1 MAGRSDEE
9 VRILVTARDEASKT
23 LGAVSK
29 SVSGL
34 AAPVAAAEKSLG
46 GLGGAFGRMMEFAGG
61 NLIADAL
68 SGIGSAMLGV
78 VKQGVGFNAAL
89 ETTTVAFTTMLGS
102 GEKAESF
109 LRDLQQFAAKTPFEF
124 PELANSAQLM
134 LAMGF
139 AADQVLPLME
149 DIGNAVSALGGG
161 APEVDRVV
169 RALGQMQ
176 AKGKVSAEDMMQLT
190 ELGIP
195 AWKILADSVGV
206 TVGEVQAMTTKG
218 LIPADKMIQAFT
230 KHSEEAFGG
239 AMQKQSETYSGMWSS
254 ITDNVNLALGAMAGP
269 LFDAAKSAMGDL
281 LGIVSSPKFAEFAQR
296 IGRGLGQALA
306 FLIPKIRYVVDAFIT
321 FGQAISGS
329 WEDAAEGISPFHRL
343 IGQLGLALRGIFQ
356 GFETGGIEG
365 AIAVLLLKLE
375 QAVPTILETLGRWAG
390 AFLDWIGPMI
400 PPFLVRLG
408 GIIDQ
413 LMQWITDQ
421 APSVYAQLGEWAV
434 QFSEWIAPRIP
445 IILEEL
451 GKLVA
456 KLFDW
461 VRDQWPE
468 IKAKLT
474 LWAHAFA
481 EWVMT
486 EGWPALST
494 ELALLSGKLLQW
506 IIDEAPLIAAKAIAW
521 GKSLVTG
528 MIAGIDAD
536 WWRIIAFVGQQLR
549 KIPGYELLTGT
560 SASGTGGGSGPFAA
574 PMALGAAGMATVSG
588 VTVPSF
594 SMVPRR
600 PIGDVPNRGVIVA
613 PPVVINVDARGSRD
627 PVEVERAGYRGARRA
642 LEEAAREKVGR
653 RSVQRLRTALD
664 RRARI
669 R

>member
-1 MAGRSDEE
+1 MPRSNEE
-9 VRILVTARDEASKT
+9 VQIVVTAKDEATRT
-23 LGAVSK
+23 LGNVSQA
-29 SVSGL
+29 VSGL
-34 AAPVAAAEKSLG
+34 SAPVAGLTSTMG
-46 GLGGAFGRMMEFAGG
+46 GLGATMATLGGAAVAAGVAAIGGAFAVGAAQG
-61 NLIADAL
+61 IA
-68 SGIGSAMLGV
+68 
-78 VKQGVGFNAAL
+78 FNAAL

-102 GEKAESF
+102 AEEAGAF
-109 LRDLQQFAAKTPFEF
+109 LEDLQQFAARTPFEF

-139 AADQVLPLME
+139 AADDVLPLME

-161 APEVDRVV
+161 AAEVDRVT

-206 TVGEVQAMTTKG
+206 TVGEVQEMTTTG

-239 AMQKQSETYSGMWSS
+239 AMQKQSETFSGMWSS
-254 ITDNVNLALGAMAGP
+254 IQDNINLALGAMSGP
-269 LFDAAKSAMGDL
+269 LFDAAKAAMGDL
-281 LGIVSSPKFAEFAQR
+281 LAIVSSPKFIEFAQR

-306 FLIPKIRYVVDAFIT
+306 FLIPKIRYVADAFIT

-365 AIAVLLLKLE
+365 AIGVLLLKLE
-375 QAVPTILETLGRWAG
+375 QAVPQIIETLGTWAG

-400 PPFLVRLG
+400 PPLLERLG
-408 GIIDQ
+408 GILVDVLSWIGRHVPSIAQ
-413 LMQWITDQ
+413 ALLEWGIAFSQWI
-421 APSVYAQLGEWAV
+421 GE
-434 QFSEWIAPRIP
+434 RIP

-451 GKLVA
+451 GKLLGSLRTWMSDHEDEIEAELLKWATAFGDWVMNEAWPYLQEELA
-456 KLFDW
+456 KLLI
-461 VRDQWPE
+461 E
-468 IKAKLT
+468 
-474 LWAHAFA
+474 
-481 EWVMT
+481 
-486 EGWPALST
+486 LSV
-494 ELALLSGKLLQW
+494 W
-506 IIDEAPLIAAKAIAW
+506 ILDNADDIAVDTIAW
-521 GKSLVTG
+521 GAS
-528 MIAGIDAD
+528 MIDGIIDGVEAN
-536 WWRIIAFVGQQLR
+536 WWRFVAYLGSKIREIDILR
-549 KIPGYELLTGT
+549 LLTG
-560 SASGTGGGSGPFAA
+560 SAAPSGQGGGTGPFTVA
-574 PMALGAAGMATVSG
+574 PMGLAAAGAGVVSG

-594 SMVPRR
+594 HMVPRR

-613 PPVVINVDARGSRD
+613 PPVVINVDARGAAD
-627 PVEVERAGYRGARRA
+627 PLAVERAGYRGARRA
-642 LEEAAREKVGR
+642 LEEAGRQRIGR
-653 RSVQRLRTALD
+653 RSVQRFRQALE